1 METNFSKIKA
11 TGKLLSSKQISC
23 EELTKQYLAS
33 IEKENQVLNAYVKV
47 TEEQALAT
55 AKKVDEK
62 IMRGES
68 LLPLEGIPMSLK
80 DNISTKGIETTCCS
94 KILQG
99 YTPIYN
105 ATVWDL
111 LQNQN
116 AVLLGKTNMDEFARV
131 LPAKLPALAVLLIL
145 IIPIT
150 LLAAVPAVLLL
161 PSAEI
166 LLYLVWVLTQAVLF
180 ASLQVFA
187 VLLA

>member
-116 AVLLGKTNMDEFARV
+116 AVLLGKTNMDEFAMGGSSENSV
-131 LPAKLPALAVLLIL
+131 PAALLPA
-145 IIPIT
+145 
-150 LLAAVPAVLLL
+150 
-161 PSAEI
+161 SAEI
-166 LLYLVWVLTQAVLF
+166 LLYLVWVPTQAVLF

-187 VLLA
+187 ALLA

>member
-23 EELTKQYLAS
+23 EELTKQYLVS
-33 IEKENQVLNAYVKV
+33 IEKENKVLNAYVKV
-47 TEEQALAT
+47 TEEQALET

-80 DNISTKGIETTCCS
+80 DNISTKEIETTCCS

-116 AVLLGKTNMDEFARV
+116 TVLLGKTNMDEFAMGSSSETSCFGGSFNPHNPLQGEV
-131 LPAKLPALAVLLIL
+131 QAG
-145 IIPIT
+145 
-150 LLAAVPAVLLL
+150 LLL

-166 LLYLVWVLTQAVLF
+166 LPYLAWVLIQAVLS
-180 ASLQVFA
+180 ANLQVFA
-187 VLLA
+187 VLLD

>member
-80 DNISTKGIETTCCS
+80 DNISTKGIELS
-94 KILQG
+94 
-99 YTPIYN
+99 
-105 ATVWDL
+105 
-111 LQNQN
+111 
-116 AVLLGKTNMDEFARV
+116 
-131 LPAKLPALAVLLIL
+131 LIH
-145 IIPIT
+145 I
-150 LLAAVPAVLLL
+150 
-161 PSAEI
+161 
-166 LLYLVWVLTQAVLF
+166 
-180 ASLQVFA
+180 
-187 VLLA
+187 

>member
-1 METNFSKIKA
+1 
-11 TGKLLSSKQISC
+11 
-23 EELTKQYLAS
+23 
-33 IEKENQVLNAYVKV
+33 
-47 TEEQALAT
+47 
-55 AKKVDEK
+55 
-62 IMRGES
+62 MRGES

-116 AVLLGKTNMDEFARV
+116 AVLLGKTNMDEFAMGSSSETSCFGGAFNPHNPDHV
-131 LPAKLPALAVLLIL
+131 AGGSSGG
-145 IIPIT
+145 
-150 LLAAVPAVLLL
+150 AASCRRRKYCCIWSWVP
-161 PSAEI
+161 
-166 LLYLVWVLTQAVLF
+166 TQAVLS

-187 VLLA
+187 ALLA

>member
-11 TGKLLSSKQISC
+11 TSKLLSSKQISC

-33 IEKENQVLNAYVKV
+33 IEKENKVLNAYVKV

-80 DNISTKGIETTCCS
+80 DNISTKDIETTCCS

-116 AVLLGKTNMDEFARV
+116 AVLLGKANMDEFATV
-131 LPAKLPALAVLLIL
+131 SDTHLSY
-145 IIPIT
+145 II
-150 LLAAVPAVLLL
+150 
-161 PSAEI
+161 
-166 LLYLVWVLTQAVLF
+166 
-180 ASLQVFA
+180 
-187 VLLA
+187 